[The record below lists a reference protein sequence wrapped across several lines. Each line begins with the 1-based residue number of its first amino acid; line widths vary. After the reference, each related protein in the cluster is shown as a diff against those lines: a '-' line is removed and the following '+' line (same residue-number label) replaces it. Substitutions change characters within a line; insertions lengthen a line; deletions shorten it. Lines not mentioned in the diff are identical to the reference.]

1 SETLFRLSGARL
13 SLDPEA
19 PTSPWEWKGAGQ
31 APIQSLTM
39 VWGVRGST
47 GNTVNDQPHI
57 TLSLSAHEISLALR
71 VPEGI
76 EPPVSSAVRNLKAS
90 GAEMGYGVEDGSW
103 LAAYRYPIAQG
114 APTLLALQVQLEADL
129 ERLVPLWERTF
140 TQISG

>member
-1 SETLFRLSGARL
+1 
-13 SLDPEA
+13 
-19 PTSPWEWKGAGQ
+19 
-31 APIQSLTM
+31 M
-39 VWGVRGST
+39 
-47 GNTVNDQPHI
+47 
-57 TLSLSAHEISLALR
+57 SAHEISLALR

-76 EPPVSSAVRNLKAS
+76 DPPVASAVRNLKAS

-103 LAAYRYPIAQG
+103 LAAYRYPIATG